1 MAASRV
7 VLLHPGWK
15 WQAWSV
21 PVDGGRMEVG
31 DVACCHHTCVLPWGL
46 CGAFGTLH
54 DEAGGGTG
62 AVGRDSYIPVGT
74 YKTETSK

>member
-1 MAASRV
+1 
-7 VLLHPGWK
+7 
-15 WQAWSV
+15 
-21 PVDGGRMEVG
+21 MEVG

-54 DEAGGGTG
+54 NEAGGGTG